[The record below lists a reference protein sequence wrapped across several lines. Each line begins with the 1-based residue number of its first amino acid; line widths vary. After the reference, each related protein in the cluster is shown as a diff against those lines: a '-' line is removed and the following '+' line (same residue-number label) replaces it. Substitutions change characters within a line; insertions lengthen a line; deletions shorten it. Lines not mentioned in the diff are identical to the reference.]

1 MISLLSTLGLTA
13 STFFKG
19 RACTI
24 ILAVLAVIGI
34 VTGAVL
40 HTQKT
45 RLETQLSI
53 ANETISRQNSKLTEL
68 ASQLAIHDKAV
79 QQAEANYRITKNLL
93 EQERLEFN
101 RTKKGLEQKIK
112 RWDAPEYKFNNC
124 SDTMNILRQS
134 AKDKQ
139 YVY

>member
-13 STFFKG
+13 STLFKG

-24 ILAVLAVIGI
+24 ILAVVAVISI

-40 HTQKT
+40 HTHNT
-45 RLETQLSI
+45 RLSTQLDI
-53 ANETISRQNSKLTEL
+53 ANETIARQNSKLTEL
-68 ASQLAIHDKAV
+68 TSQLAIHDKAV
-79 QQAEANYRITKNLL
+79 QEAEANYRITKNIL

-124 SDTMNILRQS
+124 SDTMNLLRES
-134 AKDKQ
+134 AKGKQ
-139 YVY
+139 YAY

>member
-13 STFFKG
+13 STLFKG

-24 ILAVLAVIGI
+24 ILVVVAVIGI

-40 HTQKT
+40 HTHNT
-45 RLETQLSI
+45 RLSTQLDI
-53 ANETISRQNSKLTEL
+53 ANETIARQNSKLTEL
-68 ASQLAIHDKAV
+68 TSQLAIHDKAV
-79 QQAEANYRITKNLL
+79 QEAEANYRITKNIL

-124 SDTMNILRQS
+124 SDTMNLLRES
-134 AKDKQ
+134 AKGKQ
-139 YVY
+139 YAY